1 LEFLKL
7 LGLEMWRGVTNL
19 VGTHQGADFGQLIL
33 CAEIGIRVAA
43 SESLLIAV
51 QRMQRRVKC
60 GGVIHSLFS
69 DGDWGKGFK
78 GVRATPPDTKRTCLP
93 IACVNV
99 QRNSILDVF
108 KTWEIS
114 SFNQS

>member
-1 LEFLKL
+1 LGPFCLEFLKL
-7 LGLEMWRGVTNL
+7 LGPEMWRGVTNL

-78 GVRATPPDTKRTCLP
+78 GVRATPRHKINMSANSLREWSAGLNFRCLQ
-93 IACVNV
+93 N
-99 QRNSILDVF
+99 L
-108 KTWEIS
+108 EG
-114 SFNQS
+114 